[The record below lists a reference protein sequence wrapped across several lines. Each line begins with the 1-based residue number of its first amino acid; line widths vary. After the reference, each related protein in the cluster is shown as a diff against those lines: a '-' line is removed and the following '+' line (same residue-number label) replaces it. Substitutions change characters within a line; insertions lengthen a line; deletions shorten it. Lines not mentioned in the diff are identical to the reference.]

1 MYIFMKAQYLT
12 VKITLDSISDHTIFL
27 GVMPHLLSF
36 SYRSCPHFQVA
47 YSALVTIITYSRLVN
62 IVPGF

>member
-1 MYIFMKAQYLT
+1 MKAQYLT

-27 GVMPHLLSF
+27 RVMPISSHLAIDLA
-36 SYRSCPHFQVA
+36 PHFQVA
-47 YSALVTIITYSRLVN
+47 YSAPVIIITYSRLAD